1 MAWHQAK
8 SDPEGIAASVTPAEA
23 ERSKDLDEG
32 WEGDAWASGK
42 LLRIKLII
50 ALTGAG
56 IEVSSASLSS
66 LEGEDG
72 WVGEDRD
79 GGLSYE
85 SSRDEARDEC

>member
-8 SDPEGIAASVTPAEA
+8 SDPRGIAASVTPAEA

-42 LLRIKLII
+42 LLRIKSII

-72 WVGEDRD
+72 RVGEDRD
-79 GGLSYE
+79 GGLPKE
-85 SSRDEARDEC
+85 SSPDEARDER